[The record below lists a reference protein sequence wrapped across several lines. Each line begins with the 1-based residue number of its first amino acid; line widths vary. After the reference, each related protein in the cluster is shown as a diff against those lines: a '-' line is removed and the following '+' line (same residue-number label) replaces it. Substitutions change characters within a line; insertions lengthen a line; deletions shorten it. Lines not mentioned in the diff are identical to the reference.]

1 MLIAFLTYFET
12 PSVVSNFYIIS
23 WSLSY
28 IYIHIYTHT
37 LVYTTIQG
45 TSLIWYGHLS
55 DPKIP
60 LNQFFK
66 QRKILGPV

>member
-28 IYIHIYTHT
+28 IYTHTHT

-66 QRKILGPV
+66 QRKNLGPIW

>member
-1 MLIAFLTYFET
+1 MLIACLTYFET
-12 PSVVSNFYIIS
+12 PGVVSNFYIIS

-28 IYIHIYTHT
+28 IYIYTHT

-66 QRKILGPV
+66 QRKNLGPIW

>member
-23 WSLSY
+23 WSFSY
-28 IYIHIYTHT
+28 IYTHTHT

-45 TSLIWYGHLS
+45 TSLILYGHLS

-66 QRKILGPV
+66 QRKNLGPIW

>member
-1 MLIAFLTYFET
+1 MSRVIFIL
-12 PSVVSNFYIIS
+12 
-23 WSLSY
+23 SLGLCHIY
-28 IYIHIYTHT
+28 IYIYIYIHT

-60 LNQFFK
+60 LNHFFK
-66 QRKILGPV
+66 QRKNLGQYGKNTSLTHT